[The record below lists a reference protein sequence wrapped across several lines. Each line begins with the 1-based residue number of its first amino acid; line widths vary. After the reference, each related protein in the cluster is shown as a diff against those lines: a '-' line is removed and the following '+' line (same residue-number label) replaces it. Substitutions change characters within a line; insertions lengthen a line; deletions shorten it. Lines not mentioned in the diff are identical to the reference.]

1 MSYLDIVTAQL
12 RIDEGTRVKPY
23 KDQFGNIT
31 IGVGRN
37 LTAVGL
43 SDDEIEVLL
52 SNDVNHA
59 AVAAATVFPSFPAL
73 SDQRKAVLVNMAFN
87 IGQQGLSEFTQF
99 IALVEA
105 QDWNGAADDMI
116 RTRWATEVGPRATR
130 LAQHMRDG

>member
-1 MSYLDIVTAQL
+1 MSYLDIVIAQL

-52 SNDVNHA
+52 ANDVNHA